1 MKINSQ
7 MKRTFLLTILL
18 TVGLTAA
25 RAEADPNFFIY
36 LCFGQSNMEG
46 NAQWETVDNTV
57 VSRFKMLAT
66 TKFDDPSRVLGNWY
80 VAKCP
85 IVSPVGKLG
94 ISDYFG
100 RTMVAALPK
109 DVQVGV
115 VAVAMGGSPIE
126 MFDKDKCVQKL
137 ADNPNEWW
145 AIITKN
151 HYGGNAY
158 QRLID
163 MGRKAQEKGVIKGIL
178 LHQGCSNNCD
188 PNWPKNVK
196 KIYNDMLAD
205 LGLSADSV
213 PLFVG
218 ELLRQDQGGAC
229 YGHNN
234 IIAKM
239 PSTVR
244 TSHVIHSN
252 GCPGNNTDPW
262 HFCAAGYRTMGKRYA
277 YEALRVMG
285 RDTKMDEEYRI
296 SSSLKKFYTV
306 KSFDTQFEAKAR
318 ATVTLQ
324 LWCTFA
330 DGHRE
335 DLTEEAT
342 FTSED
347 FTITNGKVKIG
358 ADGKGGI
365 VTATYT
371 DFFGTE
377 HVVELM
383 IGDVETSL
391 STISADTTTAG
402 DIFNLRGIRVASC
415 ADSHLLP
422 PGIYIVNHKK
432 VILK

>member
-1 MKINSQ
+1 MRNSL
-7 MKRTFLLTILL
+7 MKRILL
-18 TVGLTAA
+18 MVVLLAGSLTAA
-25 RAEADPNFFIY
+25 RAEVDPNFYVY

-46 NAQWETVDNTV
+46 NAQWETVDNAVDT
-57 VSRFKMLAT
+57 RFQMLAT
-66 TKFDDPSRVLGNWY
+66 TKFDSPARALGKWY
-80 VAKCP
+80 KALPP

-94 ISDYFG
+94 MSDYFG

-109 DVQVGV
+109 DVKVGV

-145 AIITKN
+145 AIITRN

-196 KIYNDMLAD
+196 KIYNDMLTD

-218 ELLRQDQGGAC
+218 EMLREDQGGVC
-229 YGHNN
+229 WGHNN

-239 PSTVR
+239 PSVVP

-277 YEALRVMG
+277 YEALRTMEL
-285 RDTKMDEEYRI
+285 DTKMNEDYRI
-296 SSSLKKFYTV
+296 TSSLKKFFTV
-306 KSFDTQFEAKAR
+306 KSFDTEFEAKAR

-347 FTITNGKVKIG
+347 FKITNGKVKIG
-358 ADGKGGI
+358 SDGKGGI

-371 DFFGTE
+371 DFLGNE
-377 HVVELM
+377 HVVALT
-383 IGDVETSL
+383 IGDIATSCRE
-391 STISADTTTAG
+391 IAADNNDTG
-402 DIFNLRGIRVASC
+402 VFNLHGMRVAYR
-415 ADSHLLP
+415 ADSRLLS
-422 PGIYIVNHKK
+422 PGIYIINGKK
-432 VILK
+432 VFLKP

>member
-1 MKINSQ
+1 MKQII
-7 MKRTFLLTILL
+7 FVLALL
-18 TVGLTAA
+18 TVGLTSAM
-25 RAEADPNFFIY
+25 AEADPNFHIY

-57 VSRFKMLAT
+57 DIRFKMLAT
-66 TKFDDPSRVLGNWY
+66 TKFDSPARALGGWY
-80 VAKCP
+80 VAKPP

-94 ISDYFG
+94 MSDYFG
-100 RTMVAALPK
+100 RTMVAAQPK
-109 DVQVGV
+109 GVKVGV

-126 MFDKDKCVQKL
+126 MFDKDLCEQKL
-137 ADNPNEWW
+137 EDNPNEWW
-145 AIITKN
+145 AIITRN

-188 PNWPKNVK
+188 PNWPKMVK
-196 KIYNDMLAD
+196 KIYNDMLTD

-218 ELLRQDQGGAC
+218 ELLREDQGGAC
-229 YGHNN
+229 WGHNSV
-234 IIAKM
+234 IANM
-239 PSTVR
+239 PKVVP

-252 GCPGNNTDPW
+252 GCPGNDTDPW

-277 YEALRVMG
+277 YEALRAMG
-285 RDTKMDEEYRI
+285 LETKMNADYKMA
-296 SSSLKKFYTV
+296 SGLKKFFTV
-306 KSFDTQFEAKAR
+306 KSFDDHYDASAR
-318 ATVTLQ
+318 TTVTLQ
-324 LWCTFA
+324 LWATFA

-342 FTSED
+342 FSSTDLKISS
-347 FTITNGKVKIG
+347 GKVRIPASG
-358 ADGKGGI
+358 IGGI

-377 HVVELM
+377 HHVDIA
-383 IGDVETSL
+383 IGEQPNSIRSV
-391 STISADTTTAG
+391 AAAPAPKA
-402 DIFNLRGIRVASC
+402 IFNLQGQQVSTPGN
-415 ADSHLLP
+415 SPLLP
-422 PGIYIVNHKK
+422 QGIYIIGGKK
-432 VILK
+432 VFVGPGPL

>member
-1 MKINSQ
+1 MKQ
-7 MKRTFLLTILL
+7 FLLVFALL
-18 TVGLTAA
+18 TVGLTGAKA
-25 RAEADPNFFIY
+25 DVDPNFYIY

-46 NAQWETVDNTV
+46 NAQWESVDNTV
-57 VSRFKMLAT
+57 DRRFKMLAT
-66 TKFDDPSRVLGNWY
+66 TKFDDPARTLGNWY

-94 ISDYFG
+94 MSDYFG

-109 DVQVGV
+109 DVRVGV
-115 VAVAMGGSPIE
+115 VAVAMGGTPIE
-126 MFDKDKCVQKL
+126 MFDKDKCVKKL

-151 HYGGNAY
+151 YYGGNAY

-163 MGRKAQEKGVIKGIL
+163 MARKAQETGVIKGIL

-196 KIYNDMLAD
+196 KIYTDMLTD
-205 LGLSADSV
+205 LELNAEDV

-218 ELLRQDQGGAC
+218 ETLRQDQGGAC
-229 YGHNN
+229 YGHNSV
-234 IIAKM
+234 IANM
-239 PSTVR
+239 PKVVP

-277 YEALRVMG
+277 YQALRTMG
-285 RDTKMDEEYRI
+285 LETKMNAEY
-296 SSSLKKFYTV
+296 SMGSSLKKFFTV
-306 KSFDTQFEAKAR
+306 KSFDDHYDAKAR

-335 DLTEEAT
+335 DLTEEAV
-342 FTSED
+342 FTSTD
-347 FTITNGKVKIG
+347 FTITDGKVKIPSSG
-358 ADGKGGI
+358 IGGY

-377 HVVELM
+377 HNVEIS
-383 IGDVETSL
+383 IGNIPDAIQAVQETATPN
-391 STISADTTTAG
+391 TIY
-402 DIFNLRGIRVASC
+402 NLQGQQITSRTSRLPRG
-415 ADSHLLP
+415 L
-422 PGIYIVNHKK
+422 YIIGNKK
-432 VILK
+432 VLIQ

>member
-1 MKINSQ
+1 MMK
-7 MKRTFLLTILL
+7 KILL
-18 TVGLTAA
+18 IFALSITSLTCSW
-25 RAEADPNFFIY
+25 AEADPKFYIY

-57 VSRFKMLAT
+57 DARFKMLAT
-66 TKFDDPSRVLGNWY
+66 TKFDNPARSLGGWY
-80 VAKCP
+80 AAKPP

-94 ISDYFG
+94 PTDYFG

-109 DVQVGV
+109 DVKVGV

-126 MFDKDKCVQKL
+126 MFDKDKCVKKL

-178 LHQGCSNNCD
+178 LHQGCSNNGD
-188 PNWPKNVK
+188 PNWPNMVK
-196 KIYNDMLAD
+196 KIYNDMLTD
-205 LGLSADSV
+205 LGLSAKDV

-218 ELLRQDQGGAC
+218 ETLRQDQGGAC
-229 YGHNN
+229 YGHNTQV
-234 IIAKM
+234 ARM
-239 PSTVR
+239 PSVVP

-277 YEALRVMG
+277 YSALQTLG
-285 RDTKMDEEYRI
+285 RETKADSAYKFAA
-296 SSSLKKFYTV
+296 SLKKFYTV
-306 KSFDTQFEAKAR
+306 KSFDDHYDAKAR
-318 ATVTLQ
+318 ASVTLQ
-324 LWCTFA
+324 LWATFT

-342 FTSED
+342 FTSND
-347 FTITNGKVKIG
+347 FKIRNGKVTIPASG
-358 ADGKGGI
+358 IGGI
-365 VTATYT
+365 VTATYV
-371 DFFGTE
+371 DFLGEE
-377 HVVELM
+377 HNVEM
-383 IGDVETSL
+383 SIGEIPDGVNSERVNSEDRTSEVYDL
-391 STISADTTTAG
+391 QGQKVLTPTS
-402 DIFNLRGIRVASC
+402 NR
-415 ADSHLLP
+415 HNP
-422 PGIYIVNHKK
+422 KGIYIIGHKK
-432 VILK
+432 VYIR

>member
-1 MKINSQ
+1 MKQILI
-7 MKRTFLLTILL
+7 MTMLLAGSFTS
-18 TVGLTAA
+18 A
-25 RAEADPNFFIY
+25 RAEVDPNFYIY

-46 NAQWETVDNTV
+46 NAQWETVDNSV
-57 VSRFKMLAT
+57 DSRFKMLAT
-66 TKFDDPSRVLGNWY
+66 TKFDNPARALGQWY

-94 ISDYFG
+94 MSDYFG

-109 DVQVGV
+109 DVKVGV
-115 VAVAMGGSPIE
+115 IAVAMGGSPIE

-145 AIITKN
+145 AIITRN

-188 PNWPKNVK
+188 PNWPNQVK
-196 KIYNDMLAD
+196 KIYRDMLTD
-205 LGLSADSV
+205 LGLNAEDV

-218 ELLRQDQGGAC
+218 ELLREDQGGVC
-229 YGHNN
+229 WGHNN

-239 PSTVR
+239 PSVVP
-244 TSHVIHSN
+244 TSHIIHSN

-277 YEALRVMG
+277 YAALRSMNLETQVNA
-285 RDTKMDEEYRI
+285 DYRVPTY
-296 SSSLKKFYTV
+296 LKKFFTV
-306 KSFDTQFEAKAR
+306 ESFDTHFEAKPR
-318 ATVTLQ
+318 ATITLQ

-347 FTITNGKVKIG
+347 FKINNGKVKIG
-358 ADGKGGI
+358 SDGKGGI

-371 DFFGTE
+371 DFLGNE
-377 HVVELM
+377 HQVALT
-383 IGDVETSL
+383 IGDIETSC
-391 STISADTTTAG
+391 SGIIIDNTDTSV
-402 DIFNLRGIRVASC
+402 FNLNGMRVASQ
-415 ADSHLLP
+415 ADSRLLS
-422 PGIYIVNHKK
+422 PGIYIINGKK
-432 VILK
+432 VFLKP